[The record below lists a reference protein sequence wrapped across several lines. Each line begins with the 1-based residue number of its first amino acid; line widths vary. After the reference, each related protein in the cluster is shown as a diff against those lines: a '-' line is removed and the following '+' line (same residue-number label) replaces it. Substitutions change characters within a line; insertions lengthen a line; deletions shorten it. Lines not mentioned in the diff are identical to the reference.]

1 MVTTRSSGD
10 DDYTGYGAAAPCG
23 TSLAAPI
30 VTASAAMVLGTNG
43 TLTNDDLEA
52 VLKLT
57 ADDLG
62 SPGRDNEYGHGQVK
76 LSDAID
82 FVSSP
87 REVYHSTVSSLGGQP
102 FSGTYIG
109 SRTNQEFSNTPFNS
123 VGDTFE
129 PFHVRIY
136 ELEIDASFASKGVG
150 ETVVN
155 AWAQPRLSTGFPN
168 QPKIDAYLLT
178 SHIETDLT
186 TLDDTDVVLRT
197 YTYKVSE
204 YGDSTSCLGWY
215 PLEVSGAGACGS
227 TDVTPK
233 FDYTF
238 VTEPS
243 SPLSGSVSALS
254 SMDLSIEILGSRVS
268 IGASGVP
275 AGQPIQFELHDVL
288 GRTIRTSESSS
299 STSVQFDI
307 RGLASGVYWARA
319 TTSDATVSRKV
330 VIVR

>member
-1 MVTTRSSGD
+1 LIVTTKGSGD
-10 DDYTGYGAAAPCG
+10 DDYTGYGFAAPCG

-30 VTASAAMVLGTNG
+30 VTASAAMVLGANG

-87 REVYHSTVSSLGGQP
+87 REVYHSMVSSLGRQP
-102 FSGTYIG
+102 FSATYIG

-204 YGDSTSCLGWY
+204 YGDSTS
-215 PLEVSGAGACGS
+215 VSDGIPWKCR
-227 TDVTPK
+227 
-233 FDYTF
+233 
-238 VTEPS
+238 E
-243 SPLSGSVSALS
+243 
-254 SMDLSIEILGSRVS
+254 
-268 IGASGVP
+268 
-275 AGQPIQFELHDVL
+275 QEL
-288 GRTIRTSESSS
+288 
-299 STSVQFDI
+299 
-307 RGLASGVYWARA
+307 AA
-319 TTSDATVSRKV
+319 
-330 VIVR
+330 VRM